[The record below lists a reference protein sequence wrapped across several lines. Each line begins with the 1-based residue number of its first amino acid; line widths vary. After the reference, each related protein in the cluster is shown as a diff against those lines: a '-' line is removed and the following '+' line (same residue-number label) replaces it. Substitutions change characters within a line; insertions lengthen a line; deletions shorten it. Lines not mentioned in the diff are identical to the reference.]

1 MAFLLHVMMTF
12 CDCNGCFDW
21 GRQDSTYRWGH
32 VGDMFLPTEG
42 GTCSHP
48 KRGTC
53 CHLQKRGH
61 VPIQRGEPLTSYRGG
76 HVPIQWGNMFPP
88 TGGKQVF
95 SWIVKSQ
102 THRPKYCFLWHKEET
117 MDPPQQFCPTHGPWD
132 ACGTWADFKGLARAL
147 LIFVICEKRSK
158 K

>member
-21 GRQDSTYRWGH
+21 GRQDSTYRWG
-32 VGDMFLPTEG
+32 
-42 GTCSHP
+42 TCFY
-48 KRGTC
+48 
-53 CHLQKRGH
+53 LQKGGR
-61 VPIQRGEPLTSYRGG
+61 VPIQREEPVATYRRGDMPPSKEG
-76 HVPIQWGNMFPP
+76 NLLPPIEGDMFPSNGGNMFPP